1 MDQNLMFSFD
11 EIMVEEWI
19 RIDSIENEQTRALNV
34 INYQSKEIENF
45 HSDFELLKEKVEA
58 WLSHKKTILFCLSRD
73 NQIKEIHDLFERSQF
88 VKDELFENGIN
99 ILKKKVNKGFIVD
112 DLVLISEFD
121 IEEVRMENIKYHNVL
136 KIGKRIHSIDHLTL
150 GDYVVHRSH
159 GIGIYNG
166 VVIRFIFQLKRF
178 LVFINILIKKE

>member
-1 MDQNLMFSFD
+1 MEQNLMFSFY
-11 EIMVEEWI
+11 EIIFEEWI

-136 KIGKRIHSIDHLTL
+136 KIGKRIHSDRKS
-150 GDYVVHRSH
+150 VV
-159 GIGIYNG
+159 
-166 VVIRFIFQLKRF
+166 
-178 LVFINILIKKE
+178 